1 MHDGINIRRLGIRDH
16 AETYTDMAQ
25 FTLDRNAH
33 TGDEI
38 WCLQHTPVFT
48 LGLAGREEHILN
60 AGAIPVI
67 KTDRGGQVTYHGPGQ
82 LIVYLMLDLARRE
95 LTVKRYVYLL
105 EQALIE
111 TCRMLDVKAER
122 KSGAPGVYVAGK
134 KIAALGIRV
143 KRGYSYHGLALNVD
157 MDLAPFQRI
166 NPCGYPGLEVTQL
179 ADMGCE
185 LTVTEAFDALLPQL
199 VAQLGINVEHSS
211 QSKIH
216 VPIGVGENQSLQY
229 PSTGQV

>member
-1 MHDGINIRRLGIRDH
+1 MHDGINIRRLGIRDY

-25 FTLDRNAH
+25 FTRERDAH

-48 LGLAGREEHILN
+48 LGLAGREEHVLN
-60 AGAIPVI
+60 AGHIPVI
-67 KTDRGGQVTYHGPGQ
+67 KTDRGGQVTYHAPGQ
-82 LIVYLMLDLARRE
+82 LVVYLLLDLTRRG

-111 TCRMLDVKAER
+111 TCRTLDVEAER

-143 KRGYSYHGLALNVD
+143 KRGCSYHGLALNVD

-179 ADMGCE
+179 TDEGCE
-185 LTVTEAFDALLPQL
+185 LTVTEAFDVLLPHLVDQIGISVKTSDQIRL
-199 VAQLGINVEHSS
+199 VANM
-211 QSKIH
+211 
-216 VPIGVGENQSLQY
+216 NR
-229 PSTGQV
+229 PSIPGP

>member
-1 MHDGINIRRLGIRDH
+1 MHDGINIRRLGIRDY
-16 AETYTDMAQ
+16 AETYAEMAQ
-25 FTLDRNAH
+25 FTRERDAH
-33 TGDEI
+33 TRDEI

-48 LGLAGREEHILN
+48 LGLAGKEEHILKVGN
-60 AGAIPVI
+60 IPVI

-82 LIVYLMLDLARRE
+82 LIVYLMLDLARRS

-105 EQALIE
+105 EQALIDMCH
-111 TCRMLDVKAER
+111 TLDVGTER
-122 KSGAPGVYVAGK
+122 RSGAPGVYVTGK

-143 KRGYSYHGLALNVD
+143 KRGCSYHGLALNVN

-179 ADMGCE
+179 ADEGCN
-185 LTVTEAFDALLPQL
+185 LTVAEALDALLPQL
-199 VAQLGINVEHSS
+199 VAQLGVNVEHFS

-216 VPIGVGENQSLQY
+216 VSIGVGENQ
-229 PSTGQV
+229 